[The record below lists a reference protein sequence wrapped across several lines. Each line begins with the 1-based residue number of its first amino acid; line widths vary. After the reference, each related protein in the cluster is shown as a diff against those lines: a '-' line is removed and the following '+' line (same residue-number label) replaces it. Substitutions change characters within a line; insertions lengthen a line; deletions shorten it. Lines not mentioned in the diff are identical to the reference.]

1 MVVTAAT
8 AGQVIT
14 VVMVVKVEMP
24 AVTPVEVMEDMEE
37 TAVKAETMGETGVK
51 AEMVVQEIT
60 HQEGMVEMEA
70 KGAVEEM
77 LPEGM
82 VEMEVRE
89 ETVITRP
96 EGMALQVEMV
106 VTIRETT
113 TGIIQGMLTEPET
126 ETGAVMANTN
136 YKIKTEIHYA

>member
-24 AVTPVEVMEDMEE
+24 AVTPVEVMEDTVE

-51 AEMVVQEIT
+51 AEMVVQEII
-60 HQEGMVEMEA
+60 HQVVMVA
-70 KGAVEEM
+70 KGAEEEM
-77 LPEGM
+77 LPEGTE
-82 VEMEVRE
+82 EMEVRE

-113 TGIIQGMLTEPET
+113 TGIIQGMLTVPET
-126 ETGAVMANTN
+126 ETEAVMANTN
-136 YKIKTEIHYA
+136 HKIKTEIHYA